1 MARGA
6 GRALAGWHR
15 RGRHTYDNYLCLDTV
30 PLNVRIE
37 KQSALMIAAAKG
49 RSDVVKLLLLKGA
62 RVDKEDNGAC
72 VCLCVCVSWPMY

>member
-1 MARGA
+1 M
-6 GRALAGWHR
+6 
-15 RGRHTYDNYLCLDTV
+15 